1 MSIANP
7 STAPDMT
14 SDSTFRTWG
23 ASIGNTMVALG
34 LARASDTG
42 QINWASVVRPGT
54 TSTSAGFEMFVLTD
68 TLQATYPVFIKM
80 EYGTAGST
88 TLPMIWVTVG
98 TGSNG
103 AGTLTGVV
111 GTRVFICPT
120 TTSVT
125 SYSSKWSGASNRIA
139 CLLWQG
145 SWNPN
150 YMCGFSVERT
160 HDAAGAD
167 TGAGVL
173 LFFLRQGSAA
183 LSYLL
188 PFTGSIPAGQ
198 SQWNCA
204 MPPSGSGAIGSDVY
218 VYPVRAW
225 GMGESVPS
233 LTWMMYFSID
243 LTAYNPIPVIGWD
256 GVSRTCYPLGW
267 DLSPGTHYGGGGGTP
282 NIMMR
287 WD

>member
-1 MSIANP
+1 
-7 STAPDMT
+7 MT

-139 CLLWQG
+139 CLLCRGHGTRTTCAG
-145 SWNPN
+145 S
-150 YMCGFSVERT
+150 
-160 HDAAGAD
+160 
-167 TGAGVL
+167 
-173 LFFLRQGSAA
+173 
-183 LSYLL
+183 LSSG
-188 PFTGSIPAGQ
+188 PT
-198 SQWNCA
+198 
-204 MPPSGSGAIGSDVY
+204 MPPGRT
-218 VYPVRAW
+218 RAP
-225 GMGESVPS
+225 GCCS
-233 LTWMMYFSID
+233 FSFGR
-243 LTAYNPIPVIGWD
+243 VQ
-256 GVSRTCYPLGW
+256 PL
-267 DLSPGTHYGGGGGTP
+267 
-282 NIMMR
+282 
-287 WD
+287 